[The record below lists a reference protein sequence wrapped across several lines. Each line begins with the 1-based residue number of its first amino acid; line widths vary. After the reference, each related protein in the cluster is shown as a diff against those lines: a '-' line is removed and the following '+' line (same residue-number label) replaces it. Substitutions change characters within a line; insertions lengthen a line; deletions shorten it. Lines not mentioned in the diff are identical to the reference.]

1 MALVEGAFFVAEELA
16 LEQTFRNRGAVQ
28 ADEGSTRV
36 PSRSSRQ
43 PTSLREKARKA
54 LGDKFS
60 IREFHNVV
68 LETATVPLEVL
79 EQQVNAYIR
88 SKGGAI

>member
-1 MALVEGAFFVAEELA
+1 MIGELKIIA
-16 LEQTFRNRGAVQ
+16 
-28 ADEGSTRV
+28 
-36 PSRSSRQ
+36 
-43 PTSLREKARKA
+43 LREKARKA

-68 LETATVPLEVL
+68 RETATVPLEVL

-88 SKGGAI
+88 SKGI